1 MLNKLI
7 ISALTLIIVADTPQ
21 FKPSIHYSASSNWI
35 NDPNGLVY
43 YQGEYHL
50 FYQYN
55 PYGNQWG
62 NMSWGHA
69 VSTDLINW
77 EELEVAIPYQNNIM
91 AFSGSAV
98 IDWEN
103 SSGFGENNNPP
114 MVAGFL
120 LVSAAIYC
128 AAIFPTS

>member
-1 MLNKLI
+1 MLNKLFI
-7 ISALTLIIVADTPQ
+7 VVFAFIIVADTSQ
-21 FKPSIHYSASSNWI
+21 FKPSIHFSPNSNWI

-43 YQGEYHL
+43 LDGEYHL

-69 VSTDLINW
+69 VSSNLLNW
-77 EELEVAIPYQNNIM
+77 DELDVAIPYQNNIM

-98 IDWEN
+98 IDLEN

-114 MVAGFL
+114 MVASFL

>member
-1 MLNKLI
+1 MLNKLFI
-7 ISALTLIIVADTPQ
+7 VVFAFIIVADTPQ
-21 FKPSIHYSASSNWI
+21 FKPSIHFSPNSNWI

-43 YQGEYHL
+43 LDGEYHL

-69 VSTDLINW
+69 VSSNLLNW
-77 EELEVAIPYQNNIM
+77 DELDVAIPYQNNIM

-98 IDWEN
+98 IDLEN

-114 MVAGFL
+114 MVASFL